1 MIKDLYLHEKVPDAL
16 DVDPF
21 QGPAEKMRKSALNG
35 ICLSPNIEHNV
46 RNSDDNYDLLK
57 KIELIIREPVRGEE
71 VTVMLSRE
79 NWEVWR
85 RRQPGGSIAKF
96 EVFSFELQIS
106 SVVQTFKFLACTKS
120 LLA

>member
-1 MIKDLYLHEKVPDAL
+1 MCEIVT
-16 DVDPF
+16 
-21 QGPAEKMRKSALNG
+21 
-35 ICLSPNIEHNV
+35 
-46 RNSDDNYDLLK
+46 DNFDLLK
-57 KIELIIREPVRGEE
+57 KIELVIREPVRGEE

-85 RRQPGGSIAKF
+85 RRQPGGGSIAKF

-106 SVVQTFKFLACTKS
+106 SVVQSSKFLSSTKS